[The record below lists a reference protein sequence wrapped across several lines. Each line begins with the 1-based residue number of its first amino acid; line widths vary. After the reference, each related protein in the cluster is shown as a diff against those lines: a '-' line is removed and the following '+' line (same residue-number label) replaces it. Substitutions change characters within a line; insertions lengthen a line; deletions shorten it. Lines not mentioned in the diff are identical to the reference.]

1 MYLLMEVA
9 LMVKL
14 DFYMDFLSNSGHS
27 SGYDGRSV
35 RAFSYGSGE

>member
-1 MYLLMEVA
+1 
-9 LMVKL
+9 MVKL
-14 DFYMDFLSNSGHS
+14 DCYMYFLFNSGHS